1 MTCPSGAHTVCAC
14 VCECVGVCLCVSVC
28 ACVYERAST
37 SVNESTRLPTA
48 VAVHPSH
55 SVLSSIS
62 FFLFCSLSFYHS
74 IFFLFLSFPLFVS
87 LSRPVCDRAPCKQ
100 YLKMMVRYS
109 QYSALAQAEGS
120 VPGMGSL
127 LLPHDSSSHPGARSL
142 GVRG

>member
-1 MTCPSGAHTVCAC
+1 MIRPSGAHTVCAC
-14 VCECVGVCLCVSVC
+14 VCACVGVCLCVSVC

-37 SVNESTRLPTA
+37 SVNASTRLPIA

-62 FFLFCSLSFYHS
+62 FFLFAPSLFTILFCS
-74 IFFLFLSFPLFVS
+74 SFPFPSFVS

-127 LLPHDSSSHPGARSL
+127 LLPHDPSSQPGARSL

>member
-1 MTCPSGAHTVCAC
+1 MIRPSGAHTVCAC
-14 VCECVGVCLCVSVC
+14 VCARVGVCLCISVC
-28 ACVYERAST
+28 VRVYERAST
-37 SVNESTRLPTA
+37 SVNLSAHLPTA

-62 FFLFCSLSFYHS
+62 FFLSCSLSFYHS
-74 IFFLFLSFPLFVS
+74 IFFLFPFFLFLFS

-127 LLPHDSSSHPGARSL
+127 LLPHDPSSQPGARSL